1 MCIRD
6 SICTEDLVHMF
17 QRMGLDTGVNLDALL
32 AAAAA
37 LPELIGH
44 DVPGAILKAGKADR
58 RYPKPKWM
66 QDAGL

>member
-1 MCIRD
+1 
-6 SICTEDLVHMF
+6 MF
-17 QRMGLDTGVNLDALL
+17 QRMGLETGVDLDRLL
-32 AAAAA
+32 SAASS

-66 QDAGL
+66 SVSV